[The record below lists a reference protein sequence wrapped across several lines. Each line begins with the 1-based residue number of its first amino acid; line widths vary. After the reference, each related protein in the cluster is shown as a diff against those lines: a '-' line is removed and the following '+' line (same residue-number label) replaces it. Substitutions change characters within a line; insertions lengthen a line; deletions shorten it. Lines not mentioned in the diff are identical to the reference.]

1 MVVSRHS
8 TIYKNVKYYLGGGC
22 CSFLFSSAVS
32 IAMIVVGTYQIL
44 MHKFL
49 NTNSYF

>member
-22 CSFLFSSAVS
+22 CFLFSSAVS
-32 IAMIVVGTYQIL
+32 IAMIVVGTFHSPMPKY
-44 MHKFL
+44 
-49 NTNSYF
+49 SY